1 MASRAGNNAT
11 IAAYNDRTKD
21 QERTVVD
28 PVAVQVVAARP
39 GVTTLKYADGTVAE
53 VSGNRNVR
61 NNNPGNIEYGNF
73 AKALGAIGTDG
84 RFAVFPTKEAG
95 TKAQE
100 ALLFDGAN
108 YKNKTLTEAI
118 ARWAPPSE
126 NNTTAYQKKM
136 LAAVGGANKKMSEYS
151 PAERANL
158 LTAMQIH
165 EGYNGK
171 APIIKTALANAPV
184 KAGDAGSIS
193 TPVSQLPQVIGYNSQ
208 MVEAAQ
214 KIADNNLAAVNNFN
228 WNPNTKDS
236 SAQRFGK
243 TVSANTDA
251 LSQVY
256 DTNMREMQAFTNP
269 TADTY
274 LGRVGDKLGAMWNVS
289 GNTLTERYLKRA
301 EANQSSTGK
310 AMAEQVANMKSVL
323 DGTVINPAFLDKAA
337 GNLTQQ
343 QQVENQTYNVVT
355 DNANTQQQL
364 KQQLAIAN
372 MQNETEK
379 AKIAIAQQK
388 ANGVVDNPDDSS
400 LVNAARSLGIQLP
413 EGMKTSD
420 IKATLGDKLATVQQ
434 VAANNGKLGSD
445 PYTAVKVAQMPGVSP
460 EVLMAAQPHIAFQ
473 QQVLA
478 NAGLTPPGMIVDE
491 EGKLVAKP
499 MATKETIAAEQ
510 AAYDAKARAIVI
522 KAYEDA
528 ANGVNTPNLKGVAA
542 NIYSA
547 MRKGE
552 EIKTLA
558 NGLPLP
564 KGIEPSEVGTLGAE
578 AFINK
583 ATAAGATSLE
593 IANFYKGLANNVNKD
608 IKFDLFAAPKP
619 TGKFVVKLKGVDN
632 SIDLASPAGVEQFK
646 AVIKAGGV
654 QRDQKGGFLGMLR
667 SAYNNDAA
675 TFARVAAGG
684 NLIYE

>member
-1 MASRAGNNAT
+1 MATPEQMKAIIDKAAT
-11 IAAYNDRTKD
+11 DTG
-21 QERTVVD
+21 VD
-28 PVAVQVVAARP
+28 PVLLKAIAQIESNFNPTAISPTGATGLFQFTKGTARDYGLVDRKDPVANAYAAARLLKDNAKSLGLTP
-39 GVTTLKYADGTVAE
+39 TVDNAAQLYMAHQQGVGGVRAMLANPNSSAEKSLGRNATVNAMGGL
-53 VSGNRNVR
+53 SNKQGFDL
-61 NNNPGNIEYGNF
+61 F
-73 AKALGAIGTDG
+73 AKKIAT
-84 RFAVFPTKEAG
+84 AV
-95 TKAQE
+95 AQNGGGKISMSDT
-100 ALLFDGAN
+100 AFGSGSN
-108 YKNKTLTEAI
+108 I
-118 ARWAPPSE
+118 AEPQS
-126 NNTTAYQKKM
+126 Q
-136 LAAVGGANKKMSEYS
+136 LAAV
-151 PAERANL
+151 
-158 LTAMQIH
+158 T
-165 EGYNGK
+165 
-171 APIIKTALANAPV
+171 
-184 KAGDAGSIS
+184 
-193 TPVSQLPQVIGYNSQ
+193 GYNSQ

-251 LSQVY
+251 LSQLY

-323 DGTVINPAFLDKAA
+323 DGTVINPAILDKAA

-364 KQQLAIAN
+364 KQQMDIAN

-478 NAGLTPPGMIVDE
+478 NAGLTPPGMIVDK
-491 EGKLVAKP
+491 EGKLVANP

-542 NIYSA
+542 NMYSA

-578 AFINK
+578 GFINK

-608 IKFDLFAAPKP
+608 IKFDIFAAPKP